1 MSSGESNL
9 FLVEAER
16 TIAYARA
23 TNDPTAAHLGG
34 ELAPPVF
41 AVVPVWEVLVEA
53 MSRVAPPEA
62 LPLLLHG
69 EQDIHIHQPIAPGM
83 RLVSSAEVVGTH
95 VKTSGTTVTVHSR
108 TSTSEGEPVNEQY
121 MVAFLRG
128 WQADHPGGVPAP
140 DHAFTP
146 PPDEEAEKTLS
157 AKVDEDQT
165 FRYRDASGDY
175 NPIHVDDEIAR
186 AVGLPGMIVHGLC
199 TMAFASWAAVT
210 AWCDGD
216 PRRLKRIAVRFSQ
229 PVLPGQEITTRFWGG
244 HFETVSDSGAVVI
257 KNGLVEGF

>member
-1 MSSGESNL
+1 M
-9 FLVEAER
+9 FLVEPQR
-16 TIAYARA
+16 TVAYARA
-23 TNDPTAAHLGG
+23 TNDPIAAHLDG

-53 MSRVAPPEA
+53 ISQVAPPEV

-69 EQDIHIHQPIAPGM
+69 EQDIHIRRPIVPGM
-83 RLVSSAEVVGTH
+83 RLESSAKVVGTH
-95 VKTSGTTVTVHSR
+95 VKASGTTVTVRSR

-128 WQADHPGGVPAP
+128 WHAGSSSGEVAP
-140 DHAFTP
+140 DHSFTP
-146 PPDEEAEKTLS
+146 SAEPDAQVD

-165 FRYRDASGDY
+165 FRYRDASGDH

-186 AVGLPGMIVHGLC
+186 AVGLPGRIVHGLC
-199 TMAFASWAAVT
+199 TMAFTSWAAVT
-210 AWCDGD
+210 ALCDGD
-216 PRRLKRIAVRFSQ
+216 PRRLRRIAVRFSQ

-244 HFETVSDSGAVVI
+244 HFETVSGSGAVVI
-257 KNGLVEGF
+257 RNGLVERD

>member
-1 MSSGESNL
+1 M
-9 FLVEAER
+9 FLVEPDR

-23 TNDPTAAHLGG
+23 TNDPIAAHLNG

-41 AVVPVWEVLVEA
+41 AVVPVWAVLVEA
-53 MSRVAPPEA
+53 MASVAPPEV

-69 EQDIHIHQPIAPGM
+69 EQDIHISRPIVPGM
-83 RLVSSAEVVGTH
+83 TLESTAEVVGTH
-95 VKTSGTTVTVHSR
+95 VKSSGTTVTVR
-108 TSTSEGEPVNEQY
+108 ALTSTSDGEPVNEQF

-128 WQADHPGGVPAP
+128 WHADASSGEPAP
-140 DHAFTP
+140 DHSFTP
-146 PPDEEAEKTLS
+146 VTEADLQVT

-165 FRYRDASGDY
+165 FRYRDASGDP

-186 AVGLPGMIVHGLC
+186 AVGLPGRIVHGLC
-199 TMAFASWAAVT
+199 TMAFTSWAAVT
-210 AWCDGD
+210 SLCGGD

-244 HFETVSDSGAVVI
+244 HFETVSDTGAVVI
-257 KNGLVEGF
+257 KNGLIERA

>member
-1 MSSGESNL
+1 M
-9 FLVEAER
+9 FLVEPQR

-23 TNDPTAAHLGG
+23 TNDPVAAHLRG

-41 AVVPVWEVLVEA
+41 AVVPAWESLVEA
-53 MSRVAPPEA
+53 VSRVAPPEV

-83 RLVSSAEVVGTH
+83 RLESSAEVVGTH
-95 VKTSGTTVTVHSR
+95 VKASGTTVTVKST
-108 TSTSEGEPVNEQY
+108 TSTSDGELVNEQY

-128 WQADHPGGVPAP
+128 WHASDVGGAPAP
-140 DHAFTP
+140 GHAFEP
-146 PPDEEAEKTLS
+146 AGDEPEKTLS

-165 FRYRDASGDY
+165 FRYRDASGDH

-199 TMAFASWAAVT
+199 TMAFTSWAAVMSL
-210 AWCDGD
+210 CNGD

-229 PVLPGQEITTRFWGG
+229 PVLPGQEITTRFWSGG
-244 HFETVSDSGAVVI
+244 HYETVTDSGAIVI
-257 KNGLVEGF
+257 KNGLVESD